1 MPTDN
6 KNEAA
11 SPSGSRFA
19 YDSESGYI
27 FDTLKNEWIDEL
39 IEAGDLLNE
48 YADREKKCATLDE
61 AEKIAL
67 IRALQEIGNIVGFL
81 GAEHS
86 PKELVEAVGE
96 LKDQLRENH
105 NRAEE
110 IIEARE
116 KEIER
121 LRFENKVICNT

>member
-67 IRALQEIGNIVGFL
+67 IRALQEIRDAAGMIGDVSPSKIV
-81 GAEHS
+81 ET
-86 PKELVEAVGE
+86 V
-96 LKDQLRENH
+96 
-105 NRAEE
+105 
-110 IIEARE
+110 
-116 KEIER
+116 R
-121 LRFENKVICNT
+121 LRFENGELNHE